1 MDEVELAGRRLPF
14 TPESLR
20 CEDGSLVAEGA
31 VDARP
36 ATIRVGAED
45 VPDIVR
51 LVPRHLL
58 AGPVAVV
65 GFVILR
71 HLLRR

>member
-1 MDEVELAGRRLPF
+1 M
-14 TPESLR
+14 
-20 CEDGSLVAEGA
+20 
-31 VDARP
+31 DARP